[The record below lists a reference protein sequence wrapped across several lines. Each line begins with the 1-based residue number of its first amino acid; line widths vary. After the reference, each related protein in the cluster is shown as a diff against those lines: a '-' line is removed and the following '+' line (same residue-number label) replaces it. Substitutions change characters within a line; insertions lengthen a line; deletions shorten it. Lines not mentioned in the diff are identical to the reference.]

1 MSFNGYGYGQG
12 YMNPY
17 GQMGYGYQMPQ
28 QPIPPQ
34 ANLQQQTQQTGNQF
48 AYCNGMEGA
57 KGYYMPAN
65 STVLLMDN
73 DNPYFY
79 IKTSDL
85 QGRCTIRSF
94 EFHEITE
101 GGKAKPIENNSVD
114 MTQFAKAEDIAV
126 LSQKMDE
133 MMSLLS
139 KRQTPPQSA
148 KKGE

>member
-34 ANLQQQTQQTGNQF
+34 ANLQQQTGNQF

-65 STVLLMDN
+65 STVLVVIII
-73 DNPYFY
+73 Y
-79 IKTSDL
+79 
-85 QGRCTIRSF
+85 
-94 EFHEITE
+94 
-101 GGKAKPIENNSVD
+101 
-114 MTQFAKAEDIAV
+114 
-126 LSQKMDE
+126 
-133 MMSLLS
+133 
-139 KRQTPPQSA
+139 
-148 KKGE
+148 